1 MSSMTTLE
9 KVYDRV
15 ANMARTHEDRLI
27 PVDDVSFA
35 DLESVCISG
44 ATYNLR
50 PIAQQSICYRLG
62 IPIHYLR
69 KCPADIQQNNL
80 NYWIKHEKN
89 ERLFFR
95 FDSNE
100 VRAIFTPRYIPTDNK
115 EVLDRLL
122 EHGYKPNTRV
132 QCSLDDEFMLVSVP
146 DERETF
152 RINGDKLTPGISV
165 SNSEVGLAALS
176 ISTFTLRLICTN
188 GMISKTEVS
197 ASYRHVSDKLLSNLP
212 GVLNEVKSGFGQ
224 QREQFQI
231 SLESKVDNPEATI
244 ESFNRQFELRKEEK
258 EAVEW
263 ALAQEYGFTMFSVV
277 NTYTKA
283 AQYELL
289 SAESRFKLQKVG
301 GMVLGMV
308 NN

>member
-9 KVYDRV
+9 KVCDRV
-15 ANMARTHEDRLI
+15 ANMARFHEDRLI
-27 PVDDVSFA
+27 PVDDVSFT
-35 DLESVCISG
+35 DLERVCISG

-69 KCPADIQQNNL
+69 KCPQHIQQNNL

-89 ERLFFR
+89 EKLFFR

-146 DERETF
+146 DDRETF
-152 RINGDKLTPGISV
+152 RINGDRMTPGISI

-176 ISTFTLRLICTN
+176 ISTFTLRLVCTN

-197 ASYRHVSDKLLSNLP
+197 ASYRHVSDKLLSSLP
-212 GVLNEVKSGFGQ
+212 GVLNELKAGFGQ

-231 SLESKVDNPEATI
+231 SLESKVENPEATI

-263 ALAQEYGFTMFSVV
+263 ALAQEYGFTMFAVV

-289 SAESRFKLQKVG
+289 SAESRFRLQKVG

-308 NN
+308 N

>member
-1 MSSMTTLE
+1 MSNMTTLE

-15 ANMARTHEDRLI
+15 ESMSRFHEDRLI

-35 DLESVCISG
+35 DLERVCISG
-44 ATYNLR
+44 ASYNLR
-50 PIAQQSICYRLG
+50 PIAQQSICYRLE

-69 KCPADIQQNNL
+69 KCPPEIQKNNL

-89 ERLFFR
+89 EKLFFR

-115 EVLDRLL
+115 QVLDRLL

-132 QCSLDDEFMLVSVP
+132 QCSLDGEFMLVSVP
-146 DERETF
+146 DDRETF
-152 RINGDKLTPGISV
+152 RINGDRMTPGISV

-176 ISTFTLRLICTN
+176 ISTFTLRLVCTN

-197 ASYRHVSDKLLSNLP
+197 ASYRHVSNQLLSNLP
-212 GVLNEVKSGFGQ
+212 GVLNSLKSGFGQ
-224 QREQFQI
+224 QKERFRV
-231 SLESKVDNPEATI
+231 SLESKVENPEATI

-283 AQYELL
+283 AQYEVL
-289 SAESRFKLQKVG
+289 SAESRFRLQKVG

-308 NN
+308 N

>member
-1 MSSMTTLE
+1 MSGMTTLE

-15 ANMARTHEDRLI
+15 TSMARYHEDRLI
-27 PVDDVSFA
+27 PVDDVSFT
-35 DLESVCISG
+35 DLERVCISG

-69 KCPADIQQNNL
+69 KCPQHIQQNNL

-89 ERLFFR
+89 EKLFFR
-95 FDSNE
+95 FDGGE

-115 EVLDRLL
+115 EVLDRLI
-122 EHGYKPNTRV
+122 EHGYKPSTRV

-146 DERETF
+146 DERESF
-152 RINGDKLTPGISV
+152 RVNGDRMTPGISV

-176 ISTFTLRLICTN
+176 ISTFTLRLVCTN
-188 GMISKTEVS
+188 GMISKTAVS
-197 ASYRHVSDKLLSNLP
+197 ASYRHVSSKLLSNLP
-212 GVLNEVKSGFGQ
+212 GVLNELREGFGQ

-231 SLESKVDNPEATI
+231 SLESKVENPEATI

-258 EAVEW
+258 EAVDW

-277 NTYTKA
+277 NTYTRA

-289 SAESRFKLQKVG
+289 TAESRFRLQKVG

-308 NN
+308 N

>member
-15 ANMARTHEDRLI
+15 TSMARYHEDRLI
-27 PVDDVSFA
+27 PVDDVSFN
-35 DLESVCISG
+35 DLERVCISD
-44 ATYNLR
+44 ATYNMR
-50 PIAQQSICYRLG
+50 PIAQQSICWRLG
-62 IPIHYLR
+62 IPSNYLR
-69 KCPADIQQNNL
+69 KCPPDIQQKNL

-89 ERLFFR
+89 EKLFFR
-95 FDSNE
+95 FDQGE
-100 VRAIFTPRYIPTDNK
+100 VRAIFTPRYVPTDNK

-122 EHGYKPNTRV
+122 EHGYKPDTRV

-146 DERETF
+146 DERESF
-152 RINGDKLTPGISV
+152 RVNGDRMTPGISV

-176 ISTFTLRLICTN
+176 ISTFTLRLVCTN
-188 GMISKTEVS
+188 GMISKTAVS
-197 ASYRHVSDKLLSNLP
+197 ASYRHVSSKLLSNLP
-212 GVLNEVKSGFGQ
+212 GVLNELREGFGQ

-231 SLESKVDNPEATI
+231 SLESKVENPEATI

-258 EAVEW
+258 EAVDW

-277 NTYTKA
+277 NTYTRA

-289 SAESRFKLQKVG
+289 TAESRFRLQKVG

-308 NN
+308 N

>member
-15 ANMARTHEDRLI
+15 ANMARSHEDRSI

-69 KCPADIQQNNL
+69 KCPTDIQQNNL

-89 ERLFFR
+89 EKLFFR
-95 FDSNE
+95 FDGSE
-100 VRAIFTPRYIPTDNK
+100 VRAIFTPRYVPTDNK
-115 EVLDRLL
+115 EVLDRLI

-146 DERETF
+146 DDRETF
-152 RINGDKLTPGISV
+152 RINGDRMTPGISV

-176 ISTFTLRLICTN
+176 ISTFTLRLVYTN

-197 ASYRHVSDKLLSNLP
+197 ASYRHVSSELLSKLP
-212 GVLNEVKSGFGQ
+212 GVLNELKAGFGQ

-263 ALAQEYGFTMFSVV
+263 ALAQEYGFTMFSVI

-289 SAESRFKLQKVG
+289 SAESRFRLQKVG

-308 NN
+308 N

>member
-1 MSSMTTLE
+1 MTTLE
-9 KVYDRV
+9 NVYDRV
-15 ANMARTHEDRLI
+15 ANMARTHSDRLI
-27 PVDDVSFA
+27 PVDDVSFT
-35 DLESVCISG
+35 DLDSVCISG

-69 KCPADIQQNNL
+69 KCPAEIQQNNL

-89 ERLFFR
+89 ENLFFR
-95 FDSNE
+95 FDGNE

-115 EVLDRLL
+115 QVLDRLL

-132 QCSLDDEFMLVSVP
+132 QCSLDDEFMLVSIP
-146 DERETF
+146 DERDTF
-152 RINGDKLTPGISV
+152 RINGDKMTPGISV

-197 ASYRHVSDKLLSNLP
+197 ASYRHVSSKLLSNLP
-212 GVLNEVKSGFGQ
+212 GVLNELRAGFGR
-224 QREQFQI
+224 QREQFKI
-231 SLESKVDNPEATI
+231 SLESKVENPEATI

-283 AQYELL
+283 SQYELL
-289 SAESRFKLQKVG
+289 SAESRFRLQKVG

-308 NN
+308 N

>member
-15 ANMARTHEDRLI
+15 ANMARLHEDRLI
-27 PVDDVSFA
+27 PVDDVSFT

-50 PIAQQSICYRLG
+50 PIAQQNICYRLG

-69 KCPADIQQNNL
+69 KCPQHIQQNNL

-89 ERLFFR
+89 EKLFFR
-95 FDSNE
+95 FDGGD

-146 DERETF
+146 DDRETF
-152 RINGDKLTPGISV
+152 RINGDRMTPGISI

-176 ISTFTLRLICTN
+176 ISTFTLRLVCTN

-197 ASYRHVSDKLLSNLP
+197 ASYRHVSDNLLSSLP
-212 GVLNEVKSGFGQ
+212 GVLNELKAGFGQ

-244 ESFNRQFELRKEEK
+244 DSFNRQFELRKEEK

-263 ALAQEYGFTMFSVV
+263 ALTQEYGFTMFSVV

-289 SAESRFKLQKVG
+289 SAESRFRLQKVG
-301 GMVLGMV
+301 GTVLGMV
-308 NN
+308 N

>member
-1 MSSMTTLE
+1 MTTLE

-15 ANMARTHEDRLI
+15 TSMARYHEDRLI
-27 PVDDVSFA
+27 PVDDVSFN
-35 DLESVCISG
+35 DLERVCISD
-44 ATYNLR
+44 ATYNMR
-50 PIAQQSICYRLG
+50 PIAQQSICWRLG
-62 IPIHYLR
+62 IPSNYLR
-69 KCPADIQQNNL
+69 KCPPDIQQKNL

-89 ERLFFR
+89 EKLFFR
-95 FDSNE
+95 FDQGE
-100 VRAIFTPRYIPTDNK
+100 VRAIFTPRYVPTDNK

-122 EHGYKPNTRV
+122 EHGYKPDTRV

-146 DERETF
+146 DERESF
-152 RINGDKLTPGISV
+152 RVNGDRMTPGISV

-176 ISTFTLRLICTN
+176 ISTFTLRLVCTN
-188 GMISKTEVS
+188 GMISKTAVS
-197 ASYRHVSDKLLSNLP
+197 ASYRHVSSKLLSNLP
-212 GVLNEVKSGFGQ
+212 GVLNELREGFGQ

-231 SLESKVDNPEATI
+231 SLESKVENPEATI

-258 EAVEW
+258 EAVDW

-277 NTYTKA
+277 NTYTRA

-289 SAESRFKLQKVG
+289 TAESRFRLQKVG

-308 NN
+308 N